1 LGCIFLVLYRLQVLN
16 QTGNQDLCYY
26 NFLCA
31 HPLGL
36 LSDFNHVFSNVGYIM
51 LGLLFIVL
59 TYRRD
64 IMHRKSDARLDK
76 VCSCSTCE
84 QFIKFLLYFQH
95 IRQMLECCFV
105 LLKNVIIRATSVRIW
120 RLVSLIFTA

>member
-1 LGCIFLVLYRLQVLN
+1 LQVLN

-36 LSDFNHVFSNVGYIM
+36 LSDFNHMFSNVGYIM
-51 LGLLFIVL
+51 LGLLFIGL

-64 IMHRKSDARLDK
+64 IMHQKSDARLDK

-84 QFIKFLLYFQH
+84 QFIKFLLYSN
-95 IRQMLECCFV
+95 ISD
-105 LLKNVIIRATSVRIW
+105 K
-120 RLVSLIFTA
+120 